1 MLLNLLDNAIKYGPP
16 GQTVTV
22 IVDRRGGRA
31 RLMVCDRGPGVP
43 LGERHRVWQ
52 PFQRLE
58 RDVHS
63 AAAGS
68 GIGLYVVREL
78 AAMQH
83 GEVWIEDAPHGGGAC
98 FGVAFPLVEAAGHDM
113 PVRDAVTAVRP

>member
-1 MLLNLLDNAIKYGPP
+1 MLLNLLDNAIKYGPA

-22 IVDRRGGRA
+22 TVDRHGGRA
-31 RLMVCDRGPGVP
+31 RLTVRDQGPGVP

-78 AAMQH
+78 AAMQN
-83 GEVWIEDAPHGGGAC
+83 GEVWIEDAPQGSGAR
-98 FGVAFPLVEAAGHDM
+98 FGVAFPLVDGAGHDA
-113 PVRDAVTAVRP
+113 PADDVVTAVRR